1 MKHLK
6 WAAALLAGA
15 LLLFWAAGALALRS
29 ARRLPVT
36 TPDLAGLPDGCYT
49 GEAAVLPVHVQVEVD
64 VQDHRMASV
73 RILEHACGL
82 GQPAEA
88 LVQTVL
94 ERQSLDLDAV
104 SGATVSSKC
113 LLKAIENALAG
124 GEIS

>member
-1 MKHLK
+1 MKRLK
-6 WAAALLAGA
+6 WAAVLLVGA

-36 TPDLAGLPDGCYT
+36 TPDLASLPDGCYT
-49 GEAAVLPVHVQVEVD
+49 GKATVLPVHIRVEVD
-64 VQDHRMASV
+64 VQDHRMVSL

-113 LLKAIENALAG
+113 LLKAIENALAE

>member
-1 MKHLK
+1 MKRFK
-6 WAAALLAGA
+6 RAAVLLVSAM
-15 LLLFWAAGALALRS
+15 LLLWAAGALALCS

-36 TPDLAGLPDGCYT
+36 TPDLADLSDGCYT
-49 GEAAVLPVHVQVEVD
+49 GKATVLPVHIWVEVD
-64 VQDHRMASV
+64 VQDHRMVSL

-113 LLKAIENALAG
+113 LLKAIENALAE